1 MAGILYIVPT
11 PVGNLEDMTFRAI
24 RVLKEADLILAEDTR
39 TSSVL
44 LKHYDIHGRL
54 ESHHKFNEHK
64 TSAMIR
70 ERILAGLN
78 VALISDAGTPG
89 ISDPGFLL
97 VRTCVQEGIEVQ
109 TLPGAT
115 AFVPALVS
123 SGYPCDRFC
132 FEGFLPQKKGRQTR
146 LAELAEETRTMVFYE
161 SPYRLVKTLEQFAES
176 FGADRECSVAREI
189 SKKFEE
195 HKRGTLAEVAAWYK
209 EHEPKG
215 EIVIIVAGAPEKKKE
230 KKRYGKDD
238 EEFLCVAGDVFE
250 AVGKFD
256 AKECDDGN
264 DGDDHHGDEYPVDG
278 VEETTFLDIGQCLH
292 IAAVVH
298 GKDDSQHEAEQGDA
312 KTNVSD
318 EFICFLFHNWFSL
331 LLMFNV

>member
-11 PVGNLEDMTFRAI
+11 PVGNLEDMTFRAV
-24 RVLKEADLILAEDTR
+24 RVLQEADLILAEDTR

-64 TSAMIR
+64 TSEMIK

-89 ISDPGFLL
+89 ISDPGFFLARL
-97 VRTCVQEGIEVQ
+97 CVDEGIEVQ

-123 SGYPCDRFC
+123 SGLPCDKFC
-132 FEGFLPQKKGRQTR
+132 FEGFLPVKKGRQTR
-146 LAELAEETRTMVFYE
+146 LQQLAVEPRTIVIYE
-161 SPYRLVKTLEQFAES
+161 SPYRLVKTLTQLAEF
-176 FGADRECSVAREI
+176 FGEDRQCSVAREI

-195 HKRGTLAEVAAWYK
+195 HRRGTLVEVAQWYA

-215 EIVIIVAGAPEKKKE
+215 EIVLIVAGTGREHHVEVNESVDVSELRSIKKK
-230 KKRYGKDD
+230 KK
-238 EEFLCVAGDVFE
+238 F
-250 AVGKFD
+250 
-256 AKECDDGN
+256 KEREN
-264 DGDDHHGDEYPVDG
+264 DGLE
-278 VEETTFLDIGQCLH
+278 
-292 IAAVVH
+292 
-298 GKDDSQHEAEQGDA
+298 
-312 KTNVSD
+312 
-318 EFICFLFHNWFSL
+318 
-331 LLMFNV
+331 